1 MNYLMSKLK
10 ERFES
15 EDKEINPQELN
26 YKVGNTSGMDVGQV
40 PAEIAERVGNLAQR
54 GGGEMEIL
62 LNNPSTFHID
72 REDLYSTIE
81 GLQIDVSLHSDPNIG
96 YTSAYKTGQGRGFE
110 VTRSYFTNYLKEY
123 ASFKREKEERD
134 DLSFRLGRINP
145 HISTSPMPSL
155 RERMAQD
162 VGLDPFGFP
171 ISEYHDQ
178 FISMRDQAGQNIFRN
193 PDFLENFYKAFI
205 LSEVDDEYQIYGLF
219 QRFSPEFRQQW
230 RKAQAKSLNKFWDSV
245 SEYTEDP
252 LSEKIAMF
260 EAAQMSDRGINTEWI
275 NLLRDKGE
283 SVSIQD
289 PIKIQL
295 GRVSVTD
302 QMDDDEVEQ
311 RESVNESVSELEVE
325 IENLNELF
333 QTSEVLFGQGID
345 QIRALSRI
353 KDRIENENIID
364 DYLESIGSAL
374 PNQFKSDIEEGA
386 NIENK
391 YKILELIEEGLNKL
405 WKGNGDLLLVSVQ
418 AKTSALNSRL
428 DIEQTQILERAQEE
442 DLEDHAV
449 AVMRGDDEDYFEQE
463 GAETKS
469 PDRKHIDL
477 LNSLM
482 NNFEQA
488 LWMESNIFYKI
499 IPAWMS
505 SSNQEY
511 EDDGEL
517 VHKAFEAPEFIWRV
531 IVEREHGEQSFDEDY
546 LRKLES
552 DPDFRQDVVAASA
565 AVYVWSHFTQVE
577 SQFDADRYQYIES
590 DECTWIEW
598 MNRYGIG
605 VNFEAMY
612 GSPNE
617 ELKLWRSKDI
627 VAAARAINITARKDI
642 DEFHDEL
649 HGSPA
654 KFTIDMEHVS
664 SFGID
669 PWKDMEN
676 LIEMEK
682 WIANNN
688 EWDVPADEEKP
699 LAEMVRMYHLTKPG
713 NETRQSAS
721 GHTHG
726 PFRHGDTQ
734 LYTWLHDMVENGF
747 TQSDERASIMYE
759 VGGEMTGTV
768 QKAKLSMNMIEL
780 GISPE
785 ELDPAKVDPGKEY
798 RNEEEA
804 LIARFYGMDRPS
816 FNREW
821 AKIEDHA
828 FDPLQGLLE
837 SEEFDHTWTSTAA
850 LKNDTRPQEFQS
862 EEYK

>member
-15 EDKEINPQELN
+15 EDNEINPQELN

-40 PAEIAERVGNLAQR
+40 PAEIAERVGDLAKR

-62 LNNPSTFHID
+62 LNNPTTFHID

-96 YTSAYKTGQGRGFE
+96 YTSAYKTGQGRGFD

-178 FISMRDQAGQNIFRN
+178 FISMRDQVGQNIFRN

-219 QRFSPEFRQQW
+219 QRFSSKFREKW
-230 RKAQAKSLNKFWDSV
+230 RRAQA
-245 SEYTEDP
+245 
-252 LSEKIAMF
+252 
-260 EAAQMSDRGINTEWI
+260 EAANDFW
-275 NLLRDKGE
+275 RD
-283 SVSIQD
+283 
-289 PIKIQL
+289 
-295 GRVSVTD
+295 
-302 QMDDDEVEQ
+302 
-311 RESVNESVSELEVE
+311 
-325 IENLNELF
+325 IENLSQVKASEAPMERAKLLQSVSMQDQGTDLEWREIIEEEVAFEDPIEVVEPLPKSRQAREFSIKTIEDIASFFNVERGNRLRSVGNLIYGIQESSDKKDEIRNFIEEL
-333 QTSEVLFGQGID
+333 S
-345 QIRALSRI
+345 
-353 KDRIENENIID
+353 ENEDID
-364 DYLESIGSAL
+364 DERRDELLETVDQMPSREHIR
-374 PNQFKSDIEEGA
+374 
-386 NIENK
+386 NK
-391 YKILELIEEGLNKL
+391 CVNLIEQAMEKL
-405 WKGNGDLLLVSVQ
+405 WTGNGEKFRISVD
-418 AKTSALNSRL
+418 AKLGVLQSRL
-428 DIEQTQILERAQEE
+428 DIEQTQLLERAQEE
-442 DLEDHAV
+442 DLEEHAI
-449 AVMRGDDEDYFEQE
+449 AVMRGDEDYFEQE

-517 VHKAFEAPEFIWRV
+517 VHEAFEAPEFIWKV
-531 IVEREHGEQSFDEDY
+531 IVEREYGEQSFDEDY
-546 LRKLES
+546 LRELES

-649 HGSPA
+649 YGSPA
-654 KFTIDMEHVS
+654 KFTIDIEHVS

-669 PWKDMEN
+669 PWNDIED

-688 EWDVPADEEKP
+688 EWDAPADEEKP